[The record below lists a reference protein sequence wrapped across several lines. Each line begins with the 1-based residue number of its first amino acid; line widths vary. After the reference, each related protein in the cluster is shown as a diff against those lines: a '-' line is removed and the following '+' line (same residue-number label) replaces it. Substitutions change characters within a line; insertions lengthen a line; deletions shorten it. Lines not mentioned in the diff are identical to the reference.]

1 MESEASPESTRPEE
15 RPILLET
22 PPNQRTV
29 PRTHYQVIGVDQVQ
43 R

>member
-1 MESEASPESTRPEE
+1 MQSEASPESTLPEE
-15 RPILLET
+15 RPRQQET

-29 PRTHYQVIGVDQVQ
+29 PRSHYQVTGVDEVQ